1 MFITSGSQRV
11 KYLRLLFWMKN
22 LKNLSY
28 KRLFKF
34 KIDWFGHKEWK
45 FLNLFT
51 NFTNAVIIKL
61 KIHKSGPL
69 FS

>member
-1 MFITSGSQRV
+1 MFIVLNEKFEKPVLQ
-11 KYLRLLFWMKN
+11 KN
-22 LKNLSY
+22 
-28 KRLFKF
+28 KF
-34 KIDWFGHKEWK
+34 KIDWSGHKKWK